1 MDLTF
6 DSGLVWWITA
16 VELPLLGGLLAW
28 LLRRDSV
35 LARRCESRYG
45 ELNDM
50 LLEQNSRLAHFRLEM
65 ASSYATQVSLRES
78 ESRLSRH
85 LFRIE
90 GKLDDLLMSRITET
104 RDR

>member
-28 LLRRDSV
+28 LMRRDAG
-35 LARRCESRYG
+35 LARRCESRYE
-45 ELNDM
+45 ELSESM
-50 LLEQNSRLAHFRLEM
+50 SEQGSRLAHFRLEV
-65 ASSYATQVSLRES
+65 ASGYATQVSLRES

-90 GKLDDLLMSRITET
+90 GKLDDLLMSRLEA
-104 RDR
+104 REK